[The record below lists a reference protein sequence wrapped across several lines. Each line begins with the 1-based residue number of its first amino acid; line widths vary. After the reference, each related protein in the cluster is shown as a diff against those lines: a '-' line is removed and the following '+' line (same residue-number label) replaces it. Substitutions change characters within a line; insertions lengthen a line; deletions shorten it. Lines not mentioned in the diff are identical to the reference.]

1 MLFERAPQSTAAAST
16 MHHDAIS
23 AAADLLWRH
32 WTASTRIPELPEACR
47 PSDRRDGYAI
57 QRALTA
63 LSAQPVV
70 GWKIAATSLAGQRHI
85 GVDGPLGGSLLA
97 DRILTSGASGGSISL
112 DGNHM
117 RVAEAEF
124 AFRFGRPLPPREEPY
139 GRDEVLEAVK
149 GLHPTIEIPDSRYDD
164 FARVG
169 APQLIADNACAS
181 WLLVGAVVAADWR
194 RHDLASHTVETFI
207 NGRPAATG
215 SGSNVLGDPRAALTW
230 MANELRVYG
239 GGVRVGDLVTTGTC
253 IAPVAIAPGDSFRAD
268 FGEFGALE
276 VQLR

>member
-1 MLFERAPQSTAAAST
+1 

-23 AAADLLWRH
+23 AAAELLWRH
-32 WTASTRIPELPEACR
+32 WTASTRMPQLPEAYR

-57 QRALTA
+57 QRAFA
-63 LSAQPVV
+63 SRSGQPVV

-97 DRILTSGASGGSISL
+97 DRILPSGADVPL
-112 DGNHM
+112 AGNNM

-139 GRDEVLEAVK
+139 GLDEVLQTVES
-149 GLHPTIEIPDSRYDD
+149 LHPTIEIPDSRYDD

-181 WLLVGAVVAADWR
+181 WLLVGAAVASGWR
-194 RHDLASHTVETFI
+194 THDLASHIVHVFM
-207 NGRPAATG
+207 NGTPAATG
-215 SGSNVLGDPRAALTW
+215 SGSNVLGDPRVALTW
-230 MANELRVYG
+230 MANELSVYG

-253 IAPVAIAPGDSFRAD
+253 ITPIAIAPGDTFRAD
-268 FGEFGALE
+268 FGEFGTLE
-276 VQLR
+276 VELR